1 MASKRRK
8 TSLDKKT
15 RAGIIGG
22 AAALIIFF
30 LIFGIGSLRR
40 IIIGVGV
47 SALIGWIV
55 SVMST
60 GLDVSKPAPD
70 QHQEIVPQTG
80 NEKADQMIIAGQDLM
95 REIRKENALITDV
108 DLTDKINQLDNT
120 LHKIFLAVADEPEKA
135 AKIRRS
141 VDYYLPTT
149 LKMLTG
155 YRQMDQ
161 RNVRSA
167 DAEKLR
173 EQIQQGMDM
182 VNSAFQKQLETLYE
196 ADILDI
202 STDIEV
208 LDTLLKSEGLID
220 SGFKAAAQAAQAEQ
234 KTTATGS
241 N

>member
-1 MASKRRK
+1 MASKRSK
-8 TSLDKKT
+8 GALDKKT
-15 RAGIIGG
+15 KAGIIGG
-22 AAALIIFF
+22 AAALLIFF
-30 LIFGIGSLRR
+30 LIFGFGGLRR
-40 IIIGVGV
+40 IIIGVGI

-70 QHQEIVPQTG
+70 QHQEIIPETG

-95 REIRKENALITDV
+95 AEIRKENALITDV

-141 VDYYLPTT
+141 IDYYLPTT
-149 LKMLTG
+149 LKMLKG

-161 RNVRSA
+161 RQVRSEDA
-167 DAEKLR
+167 DKLR

-182 VNSAFQKQLETLYE
+182 VNSAFQKQLENLYE

-220 SGFKAAAQAAQAEQ
+220 SGFKAAAADAQAAQQ
-234 KTTATGS
+234 MTTGS

>member
-1 MASKRRK
+1 MASKRSK
-8 TSLDKKT
+8 GPLDKKT
-15 RAGIIGG
+15 KAGIIGG
-22 AAALIIFF
+22 AAALLIFF
-30 LIFGIGSLRR
+30 LIFGLGSLRR
-40 IIIGVGV
+40 IIIGVGI
-47 SALIGWIV
+47 SALVGWIV

-60 GLDVSKPAPD
+60 GLDVSKRAPD
-70 QHQEIVPQTG
+70 QHQEIIPETG
-80 NEKADQMIIAGQDLM
+80 NEKADQMIIAGQELM
-95 REIRKENALITDV
+95 TEIRKENALITDV

-141 VDYYLPTT
+141 IDYYLPTT
-149 LKMLTG
+149 LKMLKG

-161 RNVRSA
+161 RQVRSEDA
-167 DAEKLR
+167 DKLR

-182 VNSAFQKQLETLYE
+182 VNSAFQKQLENLYE

-220 SGFKAAAQAAQAEQ
+220 SGFKAAAAEAQAAQQ
-234 KTTATGS
+234 TTAGS